1 MKKLSIALLTMAASL
16 AITPAALADSLT
28 LTGSGGLSITGGTV
42 TLLSPGTYG
51 FSGQGLFSMNATLT
65 LPAVTNMAFT
75 VEPSAPAG
83 RGSFSYVTID
93 DELFTGT
100 GVPPVDEE
108 GVLLSLS
115 NGDYVLWRSQQSS
128 FGTSDFLYFVDSTGG
143 PLGYET
149 FLLSSLQIDPNG
161 SESAI
166 TPEPSSLL
174 LLGSGMLALVG
185 LASWEARRS
194 VHPRYPSSQSSP
206 IW

>member
-1 MKKLSIALLTMAASL
+1 MKKLSIALLSMAASL
-16 AITPAALADSLT
+16 AITPPALADSLT
-28 LTGSGGLSITGGTV
+28 LTGTGGLSITGGTV

-51 FSGQGLFSMNATLT
+51 FSGHGLFSMNATST
-65 LPAVTNMAFT
+65 LPAVTEMAFT
-75 VEPSAPAG
+75 VEPSVPAG
-83 RGSFSYVTID
+83 LGSLSYVTID
-93 DELFTGT
+93 DELFTGA

-115 NGDYVLWRSQQSS
+115 NGDYVLWRSQQS
-128 FGTSDFLYFVDSTGG
+128 FIGTSDFLYFIDSTGG
-143 PLGYET
+143 LGYET
-149 FLLSSLQIDPNG
+149 FLLSSLQIEPSS